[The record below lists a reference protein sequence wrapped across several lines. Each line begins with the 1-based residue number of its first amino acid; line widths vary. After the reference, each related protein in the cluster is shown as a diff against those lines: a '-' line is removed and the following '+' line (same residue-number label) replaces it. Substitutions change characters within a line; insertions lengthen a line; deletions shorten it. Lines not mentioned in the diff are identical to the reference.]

1 MKAKIFLLVSLV
13 LLAVQGWAA
22 PPDSLLTRASGLI
35 PYPDPNPSGLH
46 NVTDDPITGPEG
58 INNNTAYTVDFDPT
72 QLKPVVR
79 DWCEAY
85 DITTWQGSGTEYM
98 GFSFGC
104 VNRMNI
110 KVLLGEE
117 TDFFLRAF
125 QGNLHYPL
133 TIRMI
138 EGQGVFDFQTT
149 TIYPYEL
156 TELDSTMSNFPEWP
170 WSKWCGKTMTIGFHP
185 TNVGTYTAK
194 FKVSGQ
200 TSENGIVDKV
210 IEMKVTVVDDLEEH
224 SIYYSPST
232 IKPFECNVGGTDTQ
246 HFTIKAK
253 NISGPLTV
261 YLDDDCDVWWDYFD
275 SKIPLPHVNLKQTGG
290 RFSFTIV
297 GSDVVQPDPINNIYY
312 EQSIISAED
321 AAQGATLTI
330 KYDPK
335 ILGGN
340 HNAKAVITGDG
351 VTAQI
356 HLRGHAPTS
365 SVTVSENKLTFP
377 NYDIDYSDPLSSI
390 WTQDITVTGSNL
402 LGPLVLNV
410 TDDGGNAI
418 DKDMFSYSIDFIGGD
433 VIDVSEAAR
442 GAKVQ
447 VRYNPTEPGVHRAKI
462 TISEGVS
469 VRAVVHLI
477 GTNDPENPTPT
488 VTVSPPS
495 LSFPNATV
503 GETTQPKTLMVWGN
517 NLTSDL
523 TLTPPETTGTNGY
536 FTISRER
543 ISADEAN
550 EAYQAGH
557 GIPVLVTF
565 TPTEAGN
572 TSGRFIISG
581 GGASSVTV
589 PLSGSALPAAPHVS
603 PESLTFTDVVVGEYR
618 TDHFTVQGSDLTSNL
633 ELTIT
638 PASGV
643 FSINKTVITPEQA
656 ASGQTITVTYT
667 PVAEGTQTATVTISG
682 GGATGSKTVR
692 LTGTAVV
699 REIDANPAA
708 LTFSKQT
715 VGEPVTKSFTVTAT
729 NPNAPLTLK
738 LNDNTGMFSFVGSNL
753 NTITIPA
760 DEAANGAEV
769 SVTYKPTSA
778 GSHVASITITGGGA
792 LEEKIVSLIGSA
804 VNRDITTTPPSWDF
818 ENVAL
823 NVPKSK
829 NIIIRADNLTGP
841 LTLELTQRPNLGM
854 YDISKR
860 TITAEEAANGTT
872 VTVYYTP
879 TAVGQHNATIT
890 ISGGGAPT
898 KYVSITGTGVVP
910 TITTSE
916 TQLNFGTV
924 LKDESKPLTFTVTGT
939 DLTDKLTLSSSN
951 SYFTVSPTSISKEDA
966 ALGVLVT
973 VTYKPT
979 ATGNHS
985 GTITLSSEGVS
996 ATVNVSGKCVVPT
1009 ITVDQSSLNFGTIEA
1024 GKTATMELNVTGS
1037 YLTGSITVDK
1047 EESDGN
1053 QFSINK
1059 RTLQASG
1066 GTIIVTFA
1074 PTEAGTFSGRVRIS
1088 GGGATPVSVPLT
1100 GSARELVVSPTSL
1113 NFGTVNEDATPT
1125 QTFRVT
1131 GTKLSGSLTLALSG
1145 ATGKYTIS
1153 PTTITAAQATSG
1165 VDVTVT
1171 YKPGSGGSHNATVT
1185 ISGGGVDS
1193 KTVSLTGKCAA
1204 ITPSTTSLN
1213 FGDVQVGQT
1222 VTKKIT
1228 VTGINLT
1235 SSLALTMS
1243 QTGAH
1248 GSFTVSPTTID
1259 ASQAVNG
1266 VTVSVKC
1273 TATEAGSIS
1282 GTLKIS
1288 GGSAKTKYVS
1298 LSGTAVN
1305 PTPVLTVSPTSL
1317 TFHEYGSKSFTVK
1330 GSNLTGDVSLSVSGQ
1345 TQYFRGIPTTI
1356 TKSAAT
1362 SGKEVVVTCDPPA
1375 NQNVSATVTISSPG
1389 ATSRT
1394 VKLYFTL
1401 TRGSIYSD
1409 DPNGEGD
1416 IGEDEFTN
1424 GSQDAYGDPITNV
1437 NELLMG
1443 AKVYAKDLIII
1454 IESPVEQSAVIS
1466 DIAGHVWN
1474 VDLQKGRNEIPVNA
1488 SGVFIVRIREK
1499 TTKLLLK

>member
-1 MKAKIFLLVSLV
+1 MKTKFFLLVSLV

-22 PPDSLLTRASGLI
+22 PPDSLLIRASGLI
-35 PYPDPNPSGLH
+35 PYPDPNGLH
-46 NVTDDPITGPEG
+46 PVAEDQITGPEG
-58 INNNTAYTVDFDPT
+58 IMQNTVGTTDFDPT
-72 QLKPVVR
+72 KLKPVVR

-85 DITTWQGSGTEYM
+85 DMTTWQGSDTEYM

-117 TDFFLRAF
+117 TNFYLRAF

-185 TNVGTYTAK
+185 TSVDTYTAK

-232 IKPFECNVGGTDTQ
+232 IRPFECNVGGTDTQ

-290 RFSFTIV
+290 RFSFRIE
-297 GSDVVQPDPINNIYY
+297 GSDVVQPDPYNNIYY

-330 KYDPK
+330 TYNPA

-365 SVTVSENKLTFP
+365 SVTVSKNKLTFP
-377 NYDIDYSDPLSSI
+377 DYNIDYSDPLSSI
-390 WTQDITVTGSNL
+390 WTQEFTVTGSNL
-402 LGPLVLNV
+402 LGPLVLNL
-410 TDDGGNAI
+410 TDDDGNAI
-418 DKDMFSYSIDFIGGD
+418 DKDMFSYSIAFIGGD
-433 VIDVSEAAR
+433 VIDVSEAER

-447 VRYNPTEPGVHRAKI
+447 VRYNPTEPGVHKAKI

-477 GTNDPENPTPT
+477 GTNDPENPEPI

-503 GETTQPKTLMVWGN
+503 GETTQPKTLIVWGN

-536 FTISRER
+536 FTISRDR
-543 ISADEAN
+543 ISANEAN

-581 GGASSVTV
+581 GGASAVTV
-589 PLSGSALPAAPHVS
+589 PLSGSAVPAAPNVS

-618 TDHFTVQGSDLTSNL
+618 TDHFTVHGSDLTSNL

-638 PASGV
+638 PATGV

-667 PVAEGTQTATVTISG
+667 PIAEGTQTATVTISG

-715 VGEPVTKSFTVTAT
+715 VGVSETKHFTVTAT
-729 NPNAPLTLK
+729 NPNAPLNLK

-804 VNRDITTTPPSWDF
+804 VNRDITTTPSSWDF

-823 NVPKSK
+823 NVPKSR
-829 NIIIRADNLTGP
+829 NIIIQADNLTGP

-916 TQLNFGTV
+916 SSLNFGNV
-924 LKDESKPLTFTVTGT
+924 LKNDSRPLTFVVTGT
-939 DLTDKLTLSSSN
+939 DLNSNLTLSSDN
-951 SYFTVSPTSISKEDA
+951 SYFTVSPTNVSKEDA

-979 ATGNHS
+979 ATGSHS

-996 ATVNVSGKCVVPT
+996 ASVNVSGRCVVPT
-1009 ITVDQSSLNFGTIEA
+1009 ISVDHSSLNFGTIEA
-1024 GKTATMELNVTGS
+1024 GKTTDIDLKVTGS
-1037 YLTGSITVDK
+1037 YLTGSITVEK

-1053 QFSINK
+1053 QFFISTE
-1059 RTLQASG
+1059 TLPASG
-1066 GTIIVTFA
+1066 GTVKVTFS
-1074 PTEAGTFSGRVRIS
+1074 PTEAGAFSGRVKIS

-1100 GSARELVVSPTSL
+1100 GSARELVVYPRTL
-1113 NFGTVNEDATPT
+1113 DFGTTGKNVEVTK
-1125 QTFRVT
+1125 TFTVT
-1131 GTKLSGSLTLALSG
+1131 GSRLSGPLTLALSG
-1145 ATGKYTIS
+1145 STGMYTIS
-1153 PTTITAAQATSG
+1153 PTTITAAQATNG
-1165 VDVTVT
+1165 VEVSVT
-1171 YKPGSGGSHNATVT
+1171 YKPTSASTHNATVT
-1185 ISGGGVDS
+1185 ISGGGVDN
-1193 KTVSLTGKCAA
+1193 KTVSLTGKCAV
-1204 ITPSTTSLN
+1204 ITASPTSLD
-1213 FGDVQVGQT
+1213 FGTVEVGKSVPLT
-1222 VTKKIT
+1222 IT
-1228 VTGINLT
+1228 VTGTNLT
-1235 SSLALTMS
+1235 SSMTVALEETEGGHYS
-1243 QTGAH
+1243 INKT
-1248 GSFTVSPTTID
+1248 SLP
-1259 ASQAVNG
+1259 ASG
-1266 VTVSVKC
+1266 
-1273 TATEAGSIS
+1273 GSIIVTFKPTS
-1282 GTLKIS
+1282 AGTFGGRVRIS
-1288 GGSAKTKYVS
+1288 GGNATAVSVS
-1298 LSGTAVN
+1298 LTGKGKN

-1317 TFHEYGSKSFTVK
+1317 SFHEQGSKTFTVK
-1330 GSNLTGDVSLSVSGQ
+1330 GSNLTGNVTLTLTGNGKQYFTVSPTTISKSAAISGATVTVTCNPTAYLTNASAAITISSSGATSKTVSLSFAS
-1345 TQYFRGIPTTI
+1345 
-1356 TKSAAT
+1356 
-1362 SGKEVVVTCDPPA
+1362 
-1375 NQNVSATVTISSPG
+1375 
-1389 ATSRT
+1389 
-1394 VKLYFTL
+1394 

-1409 DPNGEGD
+1409 DPEGEGD
-1416 IGEDEFTN
+1416 GGEDVFTN

-1437 NELLMG
+1437 YELQMG
-1443 AKVYAKDLIII
+1443 AKVYAKDLNII
-1454 IESPVEQSAVIS
+1454 IESPIEQSAVIS
-1466 DIAGHVWN
+1466 DIAGHAWN
-1474 VDLQKGRNEIPVNA
+1474 VDLQKGLNEIPVNA
-1488 SGVFIVRIREK
+1488 SGIYLIRIREK